1 MKKAALALSIIALTI
16 SALNLALNVLTLLD
30 KKYYLNVENNY

>member
-30 KKYYLNVENNY
+30 KKNYLKVENNY

>member
-1 MKKAALALSIIALTI
+1 MKKAAFTLSIIALTI

-30 KKYYLNVENNY
+30 KKNYLKVENNY

>member
-1 MKKAALALSIIALTI
+1 MKNAGFTLSIIALTI

-30 KKYYLNVENNY
+30 KKNYLKVENNY